1 MKKTNQHL
9 EEINGN
15 KYFMLIRTDESK
27 KIMKKYEKLWSK
39 IVLDFFRVLTD
50 NSDEYT
56 EKYLKIEFNLDDGLP
71 VNKTL
76 ELPNM
81 INVIR
86 FVLHKGNKYYAQA

>member
-1 MKKTNQHL
+1 MKV
-9 EEINGN
+9 
-15 KYFMLIRTDESK
+15 K

-39 IVLDFFRVLTD
+39 IVLDYFRVLTD

-76 ELPNM
+76 ELRNM

-86 FVLHKGNKYYAQA
+86 FVLHKGKKYYAQA

>member
-1 MKKTNQHL
+1 
-9 EEINGN
+9 
-15 KYFMLIRTDESK
+15 
-27 KIMKKYEKLWSK
+27 MKKYEKLWSK
-39 IVLDFFRVLTD
+39 IVLDYFRVLTD

-76 ELPNM
+76 ELRNM

-86 FVLHKGNKYYAQA
+86 FVLHKGNKYYAQAQLYECLYKL